1 MAMESIGR
9 RYARAVFEL
18 ALERGQS
25 LERGESLD
33 AWLSDLKAIEA
44 ALADP
49 AVMAVLSGPQLP
61 FEQKRAIVER
71 ALGGVDELRRNLVYM
86 LIEAGRIEALG
97 AIVRELQ
104 RLVNEHKGIA
114 EATVT
119 TAVPLSDA
127 EAQRVAERIGKLL
140 GKRVIVERRVDRS
153 IIGGI
158 VVRVGDTL
166 INGSVAGRLAALRE
180 QLV

>member
-18 ALERGQS
+18 ALERG
-25 LERGESLD
+25 ESLD
-33 AWLSDLKAIEA
+33 TWLSDLRAIET
-44 ALADP
+44 ALSDP
-49 AVMAVLSGPQLP
+49 AIMAVLAGPQLP
-61 FEQKRAIVER
+61 FEQKRALVER
-71 ALGGVDELRRNLVYM
+71 ALAGVDELRRNLVYM
-86 LIEAGRIEALG
+86 LIEAGRIEAFG

-104 RLVNEHKGIA
+104 RLVNEHNGIA

-119 TAVPLSDA
+119 TAVPLSDG
-127 EAQRVAERIGKLL
+127 EAARIAERVGRLL
-140 GKRVIVERRVDRS
+140 GKQVILERRVDPA